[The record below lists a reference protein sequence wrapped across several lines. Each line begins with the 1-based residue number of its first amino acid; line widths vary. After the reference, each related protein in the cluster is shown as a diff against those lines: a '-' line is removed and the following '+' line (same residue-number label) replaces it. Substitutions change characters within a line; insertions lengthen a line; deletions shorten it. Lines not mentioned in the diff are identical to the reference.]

1 LQDTYKT
8 IAQPSDF
15 SLYKDK
21 GSKFYGY
28 AFPVKSESEISVI
41 LGDLKKEHPKARHWC
56 YAYRLGEDYAQYRLN
71 DDGEPSGSAGLPI
84 YGQIQSKELTQ
95 ILVVVVR
102 YFGGTKLGVS
112 GLITAYKMA
121 AQATLDQSV
130 IEIKTI
136 DNQYLLT
143 FSFPDLNRVL
153 KILKN
158 YSVKIITQNMEM
170 ECEYKISIRK
180 GENNSFIKA
189 LEETRC
195 VTWTPLNHPNNL
207 IK

>member
-8 IAQPSDF
+8 IAQPSEF
-15 SLYKDK
+15 SLFKDK

-28 AFPVKSESEISVI
+28 AFPITSENEISPI
-41 LGDLKKEHPKARHWC
+41 IEHLKKEHHKARHWC
-56 YAYRLGEDYAQYRLN
+56 YAWQLGDDYSQYRIN

-84 YGQIQSKELTQ
+84 YGQIQSKDLTN

-112 GLITAYKMA
+112 GLISAYKKT
-121 AQATLDQSV
+121 AQLALEQSDF
-130 IEIKTI
+130 ITKTI

-143 FSFPDLNRVL
+143 FSYIDLNKILR
-153 KILKN
+153 ILKN
-158 YSVKIITQNMEM
+158 SSAKILTQNMEM
-170 ECEYKISIRK
+170 ECKYNISIRK
-180 GENNSFIKA
+180 SENNSFIKA

-195 VTWTPLNHPNNL
+195 VIWTLLN
-207 IK
+207 

>member
-1 LQDTYKT
+1 MQDTYKT
-8 IAQPSDF
+8 ILSSSDI

-28 AFPVKSESEISVI
+28 AFPLNSENEVFPII
-41 LGDLKKEHPKARHWC
+41 EHLKKEHPKARHWC
-56 YAYRLGEDYAQYRLN
+56 YAYRIGEDMPQYRVN

-84 YGQIQSKELTQ
+84 YGQIQSKELTN
-95 ILVVVVR
+95 ILIIVVR

-112 GLITAYKMA
+112 GLISAYKKT
-121 AQATLDQSV
+121 AQMVLEQSD
-130 IEIKTI
+130 IIIKTI

-143 FSFPDLNRVL
+143 FSYIDLNKIL

-158 YSVKIITQNMEM
+158 YSVKIETQNMEM
-170 ECEYKISIRK
+170 ECKYKISIRK

-195 VTWTPLNHPNNL
+195 VTWTPLNYPNNL
-207 IK
+207 IT